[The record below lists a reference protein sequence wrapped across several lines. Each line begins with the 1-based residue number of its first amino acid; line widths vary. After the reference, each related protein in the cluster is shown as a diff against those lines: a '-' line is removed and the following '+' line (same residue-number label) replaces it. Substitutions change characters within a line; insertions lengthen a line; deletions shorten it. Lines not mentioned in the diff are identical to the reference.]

1 MLVNSDPLCSFLQLP
16 SQWISARLCL
26 IQLLKMS
33 ARSHFFHTCGNQWK
47 GKNRKICLIIYFLNS
62 TVRVDVGHAN
72 TLVCCENRTYLA
84 RIQSPHSK
92 RMVISSCL
100 DVFIFFKRK
109 YVSIRICVN
118 THTQTHTYARA
129 HTTVNHKTLS
139 SWVSFC
145 FHVKLEGL
153 LNVFSLNVRASPWEP
168 REQESETPVAPLPHW
183 PPEALIWSWPPLAGT
198 SFPGALCLL
207 QRVTCLLFAC
217 RLAQKCYCKL
227 SE

>member
-1 MLVNSDPLCSFLQLP
+1 MLVNSGPLWSFLQLP
-16 SQWISARLCL
+16 SQWVSAPLCL

-62 TVRVDVGHAN
+62 TVRVGVWHAN

-100 DVFIFFKRK
+100 DVFIFFKCK

-118 THTQTHTYARA
+118 THTHRDTHVCACT
-129 HTTVNHKTLS
+129 HNHKTLS

-153 LNVFSLNVRASPWEP
+153 LNIFSLNIRASPWEP
-168 REQESETPVAPLPHW
+168 REQESETPVALLPHW
-183 PPEALIWSWPPLAGT
+183 PP
-198 SFPGALCLL
+198 
-207 QRVTCLLFAC
+207 
-217 RLAQKCYCKL
+217 
-227 SE
+227 